1 MVSNEITYKDRVET
15 KRIIVHDSHT
25 PPEIHQI
32 HEVSRWHV
40 DAHDGALRMG
50 LLSIGYHFIIERDG
64 TVVLCRPVEKIGTH
78 APGNNM
84 DSIGICLVGGRD
96 HDGNA
101 EENFTREQRKNL
113 LKLIGDLKK
122 RYGHLDVLG
131 KTEVQRYRN
140 RALPPSPFLDMDL
153 LREDIFLYE
162 QGIMI

>member
-1 MVSNEITYKDRVET
+1 MSNQITYKDRMET

-25 PPEIHQI
+25 SPEINQV

-50 LLSIGYHFIIERDG
+50 LLSIGYHYIIERDG
-64 TVVLCRPVEKIGTH
+64 KIVPCRPVEKIGTH

-84 DSIGICLVGGRD
+84 DSIGVCLVGGRD
-96 HDGNA
+96 HDGGP
-101 EENFTREQRKNL
+101 EENFTREQRKSL
-113 LKLIGDLKK
+113 LHLIHDLKK
-122 RYGHLDVLG
+122 QYGPLDVLG

-140 RALPPSPFLDMDL
+140 RNLPPSPFLDMDL